1 MIRSTYWEFLVLRTA
16 ANAQVILLKEGHPDA
31 DDGGMP
37 LKKRPGEGL
46 RETPGGAWRAAL
58 EATLKVSEIAASA
71 TALPEAVHAV
81 VRIAIELLRVEQG
94 SMMLLEDGGQSL
106 ALVASSGGPPD
117 VPIGA
122 RLPVGES
129 VAGRVLATGQPLRLG
144 QVDRDAFIN
153 FVPKSRPIAASL
165 VVPLRVQSRPI
176 GVLSLATSDPSHSFT
191 DEDVRIAQMFADQ
204 AAGLIHRARMHEQAE
219 HRSSDLMT
227 LVESSKGL
235 LGTLNIDSLLQQTLD
250 GGTRFAGSSKGFA
263 CLFDH
268 ETEALS
274 RGVFREI
281 EKAAIKALIEHPDV
295 GRAIENADL
304 VVVQHPEHGTLMAV
318 GLRTT
323 RNTKGLLVVAS
334 DPSLVESR
342 QQLVRAFAH
351 QCATAIGT
359 AELHGVIERKETE
372 LTSIIH
378 GVPNPI
384 ILVDAHRNLVAVN
397 PAAEQLFGV
406 SSVFTAGAP
415 VAGKLGSTEV
425 EELLTGDG
433 NLQGDVMVGS
443 PPRTYKVRVN
453 DVRVPGA
460 PVGRVLIMDDI
471 TAEREIVQTQRDFV
485 AMIGHE
491 LRTPLTII
499 KGFARM
505 LLKRV
510 DKATVQE
517 SREALSTIDVKAA
530 QLEHLIED
538 LLYVSRIETREAAL
552 RVESVDLSPLINL
565 VAQDVI
571 QSHPGREIQ
580 LDVPKDL
587 SWPCDETK
595 IGLVLR
601 HLMENALK
609 YSEAPAPV
617 VVRAKDEGDELHVN
631 VVDKGIGMVSSDLPH
646 IFDRFRQVDASSTR
660 EHGGTGVGL
669 YLCAQLIRVHEG
681 RIWADSSWG
690 KGSTFSFALPRRA
703 IRSDV
708 VKIHAPKAETAA
720 G

>member
-1 MIRSTYWEFLVLRTA
+1 M
-16 ANAQVILLKEGHPDA
+16 
-31 DDGGMP
+31 
-37 LKKRPGEGL
+37 
-46 RETPGGAWRAAL
+46 
-58 EATLKVSEIAASA
+58 KVSEIAASA
-71 TALPEAVHAV
+71 TALPDAVHAV
-81 VRIAIELLRVEQG
+81 VKIATELLRVEQG
-94 SMMLLEDGGQSL
+94 SMMLLDDGGQSL
-106 ALVASSGGPPD
+106 ALVAASGLPPD
-117 VPIGA
+117 VPLGM
-122 RLPVGES
+122 RVRVGES
-129 VAGRVLATGQPLRLG
+129 VAGRVLTTGQALRLG

-153 FVPKSRPIAASL
+153 FIPKTRPIAASL

-176 GVLSLATSDPSHSFT
+176 GVLSLATSDPSHPFS

-204 AAGLIHRARMHEQAE
+204 AAGLIHRARLHEQAE

-235 LGTLNIDSLLQQTLD
+235 LGTLDVDSLLQQTLD

-263 CLFDH
+263 CLFDP
-268 ETEALS
+268 ETGALS

-281 EKAAIKALIEHPDV
+281 EKAAIRALIAHPEV
-295 GRAIENADL
+295 EQAIANADL

-323 RNTKGLLVVAS
+323 SNTKGVLVIAS
-334 DPSLVESR
+334 DPNLVEGR
-342 QQLVRAFAH
+342 KQLVRAFAH

-359 AELHGVIERKETE
+359 AELHSVIERKETE

-384 ILVDAHRNLVAVN
+384 ILVDAHRDLVAVN

-406 SSVFTAGAP
+406 SSSFIVGAP
-415 VAGKLGSTEV
+415 VAGKLESQEV
-425 EELLTGDG
+425 EDLLAGDG
-433 NLQGDVMVGS
+433 NLQGEVMVGS

-460 PVGRVLIMDDI
+460 PMGRVLIMDDI

-499 KGFARM
+499 KGFAKT
-505 LLKRV
+505 LLRRV
-510 DKATVQE
+510 DKATVEE
-517 SREALSTIDVKAA
+517 SRSALSTIDMKAN
-530 QLEHLIED
+530 QLGRLIED
-538 LLYVSRIETREAAL
+538 LLYVSRIETREASL
-552 RVESVDLSPLINL
+552 RVESVDLSALINV
-565 VAQDVI
+565 VAEDVI
-571 QSHPGREIQ
+571 QSHEGREIQ
-580 LDVPKDL
+580 LDVPSDL

-609 YSEAPAPV
+609 YSEAPTPV
-617 VVRAKDEGDELHVN
+617 VVRAKDEGDELRVD
-631 VVDKGIGMVSSDLPH
+631 VVDKGMGMVSSDLPH

-681 RIWADSSWG
+681 RIWADSTWG
-690 KGSTFSFALPRRA
+690 KGSVFSFALPRRA

-708 VKIHAPKAETAA
+708 VRIHAPKTDTAT